1 MTLKTFSN
9 KNSTLGLF
17 LFTLRQNLGL
27 IILSVVGMLLVC
39 PGYILIELNEYHD
52 RLSKEFYE
60 LNNILLAFGVA
71 ACIAGVIGVVVYN
84 IINFLYLYSKKS
96 SDVFHAV
103 PLTRTELLLSRSL
116 AGLVSTLIPLIIG
129 YISLGLIAVFTPWII
144 ADLEILA
151 IMFMYNIFIMLIAFG
166 ISLLFLVCAGSIF
179 DFVLSIGIVN
189 ISLLI
194 LPHIISAFSEEFLF
208 GYTYSVTENLMKC
221 FSPIYYY
228 IFAITDFTNRVSTY
242 QRGYSLTR
250 PPLFN
255 SNEIT
260 AIIVTVVLATLLI
273 GAAILLYKRR
283 NAEKA
288 GNAYAFKFIYV
299 ISNLLLSF
307 EVGFG
312 VGVIFSD
319 MNLESPAFWIF
330 TVAGALMASVAF
342 GAISERGFKGYKKS
356 LITGGVSAAAVLLLT
371 VCYAVDITGFEN
383 KIPQNDKILTVEAN
397 IQGFT
402 VELTGDDVKYVT
414 DFHKKITEEYD
425 IAHHEMEQKDN
436 DYHTSH
442 ANLIYKMKN
451 GTTIKRSYYSF
462 PTEYFSE
469 DMLKVC
475 KFEDVESVITQVKA
489 EKPKTALL
497 HGNIRNEAYFEY
509 SINYDDFINLLE
521 VYNKAN
527 DKMDKSIF
535 TSNSNFYISWET
547 EFYGGS
553 DYADGYY
560 DFCVGDNYTEFFEV
574 IEEIEKKYQ
583 NLVDEDYGKY
593 ED

>member
-27 IILSVVGMLLVC
+27 IILSVIGMLLVC
-39 PGYILIELNEYHD
+39 PGYILMQLNKYYD
-52 RLSKEFYE
+52 RLNQDFYE

-71 ACIAGVIGVVVYN
+71 ACIVGAIGVVVYN
-84 IINFLYLYSKKS
+84 IINFMYLYSKKS

-116 AGLVSTLIPLIIG
+116 AGLVSTLIPLIVG
-129 YISLGLIAVFTPWII
+129 YISLSLIAVFTSWII

-151 IMFMYNIFIMLIAFG
+151 ILFMYNIFIMLIAF
-166 ISLLFLVCAGSIF
+166 SLSLIFLVCAGSVF
-179 DFVLSIGIVN
+179 DFALSIGIIN
-189 ISLLI
+189 IGLLL
-194 LPHIISAFSEEFLF
+194 LPHIISVFAEEFLF
-208 GYTYSVTENLMKC
+208 GYTYSVVENIMKC

-228 IFAITDFTNRVSTY
+228 VFAVADFTNRASTY
-242 QRGYSLTR
+242 ERGYSLTR

-260 AIIVTVVLATLLI
+260 AIIVTVVLVAIFVT
-273 GAAILLYKRR
+273 AAILLYKRR

-312 VGVIFSD
+312 VGMIFSD
-319 MNLESPAFWIF
+319 MNLWSPAFWIF
-330 TVAGALMASVAF
+330 TVAGAFIASVAF

-356 LITGGVSAAAVLLLT
+356 LIVGGASAAAVLLLT
-371 VCYAVDITGFEN
+371 VCYAVDITGFETRV
-383 KIPQNDKILTVEAN
+383 PQNDKILTVEAN

-425 IAHHEMEQKDN
+425 IAHHEMQEKDN
-436 DYHTSH
+436 DYQTSH

-451 GTTIKRSYYSF
+451 GTTINRSYYSF
-462 PTEYFSE
+462 PTEYFAE

-497 HGNIRNEAYFEY
+497 SGHIDDGAYFEY
-509 SINYDDFINLLE
+509 SITRDDFINLLE
-521 VYNKAN
+521 VYDRAN
-527 DKMDKSIF
+527 DKMDKTIF
-535 TSNSNFYISWET
+535 SRNTNLYVSWES

-553 DYADGYY
+553 NHPDVF
-560 DFCVGDNYTEFFEV
+560 DFCVGDNYTEFFEA

-593 ED
+593 KD

>member
-1 MTLKTFSN
+1 MMSKTFSN

-27 IILSVVGMLLVC
+27 IILSVIGMLLVC
-39 PGYILIELNEYHD
+39 PGYVLIELNEYYD

-60 LNNILLAFGVA
+60 LNNVLLTFGIA
-71 ACIAGVIGVVVYN
+71 ACIVGAIGVVVYN
-84 IINFLYLYSKKS
+84 IINFMYLYSKKS

-129 YISLGLIAVFTPWII
+129 YISLALIAVFTPWII

-151 IMFMYNIFIMLIAFG
+151 ILFMYNIFIMLIAF
-166 ISLLFLVCAGSIF
+166 SLSLVFLVCAGSVF
-179 DFVLSIGIVN
+179 DFALSIGIIN
-189 ISLLI
+189 IGLLL
-194 LPHIISAFSEEFLF
+194 LPHIISVFAEEFLF
-208 GYTYSVTENLMKC
+208 GYTYSVVENIMKC

-228 IFAITDFTNRVSTY
+228 IFTVADFTNRASTY
-242 QRGYSLTR
+242 ERGYSLTR

-260 AIIVTVVLATLLI
+260 AIIVTVVLVALFI

-288 GNAYAFKFIYV
+288 GTAYAFKFIYV

-319 MNLESPAFWIF
+319 LNLASPAFWIF
-330 TVAGALMASVAF
+330 TVAGALIASVAF
-342 GAISERGFKGYKKS
+342 GAISERGFKEYKKS
-356 LITGGVSAAAVLLLT
+356 LIVGGVSAAAVLLLT
-371 VCYAVDITGFEN
+371 TCYALDITGFETR
-383 KIPQNDKILTVEAN
+383 IPQNDKILTVEAN

-414 DFHKKITEEYD
+414 NLHKKITEEYD
-425 IAHHEMEQKDN
+425 IAHHEMQQKDK
-436 DYHTSH
+436 DYHISH

-462 PTEYFSE
+462 PTEYFAE

-475 KFEDVESVITQVKA
+475 KFEDVDSVITQVKA
-489 EKPKTALL
+489 EKPKTAQLSG
-497 HGNIRNEAYFEY
+497 HIGEGAYFEY
-509 SINYDDFINLLE
+509 SITRDDFINLLE
-521 VYNKAN
+521 VYNRAN

-535 TSNSNFYISWET
+535 TRNSNLYIGWES

-553 DYADGYY
+553 DHIDGYF

-574 IEEIEKKYQ
+574 IEEIMEKYQ